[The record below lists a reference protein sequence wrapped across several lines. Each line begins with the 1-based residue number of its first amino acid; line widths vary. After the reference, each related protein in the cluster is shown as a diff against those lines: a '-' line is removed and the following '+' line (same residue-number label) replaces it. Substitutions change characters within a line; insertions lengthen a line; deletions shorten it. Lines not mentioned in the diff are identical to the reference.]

1 MKIMKIYKLTY
12 LFFFVLT
19 LNSCTED
26 DVVTVDDNILNYE
39 IPIEPV
45 VSDYLVGAHY
55 LRFVRRSNV
64 PEEPS
69 IGIYN
74 ANIADPSVYEQHV
87 NQANAAGIDFFV
99 FRFRSANNQNQN
111 DQDVAFVNT
120 LQTAPN
126 SQDVNF
132 AFSYNFGNM
141 GLSNNNR
148 IEDAGLV
155 ERFIDDF
162 KLMIPFFDQPNYMKV
177 DGKNIVYIFN
187 SHVLHS
193 NDNAAL
199 YQSMRDELS
208 AMGVELYLIGVQNQ
222 WTPTLRF
229 DFRFVNGVDA
239 VTHSSY
245 AIINQNDYDRYTFFH
260 KIVNLAWQYHKERW
274 LDFNIEYIPTIAPSV
289 NLKIINSGS
298 PTYVI
303 DKNEEWFRSHCNVAR
318 LAVGTNKIVLVDSFN
333 DWNRGTQ
340 LESADTYSD
349 QFLNILRE
357 EFKVN

>member
-1 MKIMKIYKLTY
+1 MKHYKIIHF
-12 LFFFVLT
+12 LFLLAAFF
-19 LNSCTED
+19 SCTED
-26 DVVTVDDNILNYE
+26 AVVTDDDNILNYE
-39 IPIEPV
+39 VPFEPII
-45 VSDYLVGAHY
+45 SDYLVGAQY
-55 LRFVRRSNV
+55 TRFVRRNNV

-74 ANIADPSVYEQHV
+74 GNVADPLVYEQHV
-87 NQANAAGIDFFV
+87 NQANTAGIDFFI
-99 FRFRSANNQNQN
+99 FQFRSANNSNLNNQDATYIN
-111 DQDVAFVNT
+111 D
-120 LQTAPN
+120 LQTASN
-126 SQDVNF
+126 SQNVNF
-132 AFSYNFGNM
+132 ALSYNFANM
-141 GLSNNNR
+141 GLNNNRR

-155 ERFIDDF
+155 QRFIDDF
-162 KLMIPFFDQPNYMKV
+162 KLMIPFFNQPNYMKV

-208 AMGVELYLIGVQNQ
+208 AMGVELYLIGMQNQ

-239 VTHSSY
+239 VTHSPY
-245 AIINQNDYDRYTFFH
+245 AIVNQNDYDRFTYFH
-260 KIVNLAWQYHKERW
+260 RIVNLAWEYHKDTW
-274 LDFNIEYIPTIAPSV
+274 LSYNIEYIPTIAPSV

-303 DKNEEWFRSHCNVAR
+303 DKNEDWFRAHCNVAR
-318 LAVGTNKIVLVDSFN
+318 RAVGTNKIVLLDSFN
-333 DWNRGTQ
+333 DWNKGTQ
-340 LESADTYSD
+340 LESADTY
-349 QFLNILRE
+349 QNEYINILRE

>member
-1 MKIMKIYKLTY
+1 MKHYKIIHF
-12 LFFFVLT
+12 LFLLAAFF
-19 LNSCTED
+19 SCTED
-26 DVVTVDDNILNYE
+26 AVVTDDDNILNYE
-39 IPIEPV
+39 VPFEPII
-45 VSDYLVGAHY
+45 SDYLVGAQY
-55 LRFVRRSNV
+55 TRFVRRNNV

-74 ANIADPSVYEQHV
+74 GNVADPLVYEQHV
-87 NQANAAGIDFFV
+87 NQANTAGIDFFI
-99 FRFRSANNQNQN
+99 FQFRSANNSNLNNQDATYIN
-111 DQDVAFVNT
+111 D
-120 LQTAPN
+120 LQTASN

-132 AFSYNFGNM
+132 ALSYNFANM
-141 GLSNNNR
+141 GLNNNRR

-155 ERFIDDF
+155 QRFIDDF
-162 KLMIPFFDQPNYMKV
+162 KLMIPFFNQPNYMKV
-177 DGKNIVYIFN
+177 DEKNIVYIFN

-208 AMGVELYLIGVQNQ
+208 AMGVELYLIGMQNQ

-239 VTHSSY
+239 VTHSPC
-245 AIINQNDYDRYTFFH
+245 AIVNQNDYDRFTYFH
-260 KIVNLAWQYHKERW
+260 RIVNLAWEYHKDTW
-274 LDFNIEYIPTIAPSV
+274 LSYNIEYIPTIAPSV

-303 DKNEEWFRSHCNVAR
+303 DKNEDWFRAHCNVAR
-318 LAVGTNKIVLVDSFN
+318 RAVGTNKIVLLDSFN
-333 DWNRGTQ
+333 DWNKGTQ
-340 LESADTYSD
+340 LESADTY
-349 QFLNILRE
+349 QNEYLNILRE

>member
-1 MKIMKIYKLTY
+1 MKHYKIIHF
-12 LFFFVLT
+12 LFLLAAFF
-19 LNSCTED
+19 SCTED
-26 DVVTVDDNILNYE
+26 AVVTDDDNILNYE
-39 IPIEPV
+39 VPFEPII
-45 VSDYLVGAHY
+45 SDYLVGAQY
-55 LRFVRRSNV
+55 TRFVRRNNV

-74 ANIADPSVYEQHV
+74 GNVADPLVYEQHV
-87 NQANAAGIDFFV
+87 NQANTAGIDFFI
-99 FRFRSANNQNQN
+99 FQFRSANNSNLNNQDATYIN
-111 DQDVAFVNT
+111 D
-120 LQTAPN
+120 LQTASN

-132 AFSYNFGNM
+132 ALSYNFANM
-141 GLSNNNR
+141 GLNNNRR

-155 ERFIDDF
+155 QRFIDDF
-162 KLMIPFFDQPNYMKV
+162 KLMIPFFNQPNYMKV

-208 AMGVELYLIGVQNQ
+208 AMGVELYLIGMQNQ

-239 VTHSSY
+239 VTHSPY
-245 AIINQNDYDRYTFFH
+245 AIVNQNDYDRFTYFH
-260 KIVNLAWQYHKERW
+260 RIVNLAWEYHKDTW
-274 LDFNIEYIPTIAPSV
+274 LSYNIEYIPTIAPSV

-303 DKNEEWFRSHCNVAR
+303 DKNEDWFRAHCNVAR
-318 LAVGTNKIVLVDSFN
+318 RAVGTNKIVLLDSFN
-333 DWNRGTQ
+333 DWNKGTQ
-340 LESADTYSD
+340 LESADTY
-349 QFLNILRE
+349 QNEYLNILRE

>member
-1 MKIMKIYKLTY
+1 MKHYKIIHF
-12 LFFFVLT
+12 LFLLAAFF
-19 LNSCTED
+19 SCTED
-26 DVVTVDDNILNYE
+26 AVVTDDDNILNYE
-39 IPIEPV
+39 VPFEPII
-45 VSDYLVGAHY
+45 SDYLVGAQY
-55 LRFVRRSNV
+55 TRFVRRNNV

-74 ANIADPSVYEQHV
+74 GNVADPLVYEQHV
-87 NQANAAGIDFFV
+87 NQANTAGIDFFI
-99 FRFRSANNQNQN
+99 FQFRSANNSNLNNQDATFIN
-111 DQDVAFVNT
+111 D
-120 LQTAPN
+120 LQTASN

-132 AFSYNFGNM
+132 ALSYNFANM
-141 GLSNNNR
+141 GLNNNRR

-155 ERFIDDF
+155 QRFIDDF
-162 KLMIPFFDQPNYMKV
+162 KLMIPFFNQPNYMKV
-177 DGKNIVYIFN
+177 DEKNIVYIFN

-208 AMGVELYLIGVQNQ
+208 AMGVELYLIGMQNQ

-239 VTHSSY
+239 VTHSPY
-245 AIINQNDYDRYTFFH
+245 AIVNQNDYDRFTYFH
-260 KIVNLAWQYHKERW
+260 RIVNLAWEYHKDTW
-274 LDFNIEYIPTIAPSV
+274 LSYNIEYIPTIAPSV

-303 DKNEEWFRSHCNVAR
+303 DKNEDWFRAHCNVAR
-318 LAVGTNKIVLVDSFN
+318 RAVGTNKIVLLDSFN
-333 DWNRGTQ
+333 DWNKGTQ
-340 LESADTYSD
+340 LESADTY
-349 QFLNILRE
+349 QNEYLNILRE

>member
-1 MKIMKIYKLTY
+1 MKHYKIIYF
-12 LFFFVLT
+12 LFLLAAFF
-19 LNSCTED
+19 SCTED
-26 DVVTVDDNILNYE
+26 AVVTDDDNILNYE
-39 IPIEPV
+39 VPFEPII
-45 VSDYLVGAHY
+45 SDYLVGAQY
-55 LRFVRRSNV
+55 TRFVRRNNV

-74 ANIADPSVYEQHV
+74 GNVADPLVYEQHV
-87 NQANAAGIDFFV
+87 NQANTAGIDFFI
-99 FRFRSANNQNQN
+99 FQFRSANNSNLNNQDATYIN
-111 DQDVAFVNT
+111 D
-120 LQTAPN
+120 LQTASN

-132 AFSYNFGNM
+132 ALSYNFANM
-141 GLSNNNR
+141 GLNNNRR

-155 ERFIDDF
+155 QRFIDDF
-162 KLMIPFFDQPNYMKV
+162 KLMIPFFNQPNYMKV
-177 DGKNIVYIFN
+177 DEKNIVYIFN

-208 AMGVELYLIGVQNQ
+208 AMGVELYLIGMQNQ

-239 VTHSSY
+239 VTHSPY
-245 AIINQNDYDRYTFFH
+245 AIVNQNDYDRFTYFH
-260 KIVNLAWQYHKERW
+260 RIVNLAWEYHKDTW
-274 LDFNIEYIPTIAPSV
+274 LSYNIEYIPTIAPSV

-303 DKNEEWFRSHCNVAR
+303 DKNEDWFRAHCNVAR
-318 LAVGTNKIVLVDSFN
+318 RAVGTNKIVLLDSFN
-333 DWNRGTQ
+333 DWNKGTQ
-340 LESADTYSD
+340 LESADTY
-349 QFLNILRE
+349 QNEYLNILRE

>member
-1 MKIMKIYKLTY
+1 MKHYKIIHF
-12 LFFFVLT
+12 LFLLAVFF
-19 LNSCTED
+19 SCTED
-26 DVVTVDDNILNYE
+26 AVVTDDDNILNYE
-39 IPIEPV
+39 VPFEPII
-45 VSDYLVGAHY
+45 SDYLVGAQY
-55 LRFVRRSNV
+55 TRFVRRNNV

-74 ANIADPSVYEQHV
+74 GNVADPLVYEQHV
-87 NQANAAGIDFFV
+87 NQANTAGIDFFI
-99 FRFRSANNQNQN
+99 FQFRSANNSNLNNQDATYIN
-111 DQDVAFVNT
+111 D
-120 LQTAPN
+120 LQTASN

-132 AFSYNFGNM
+132 ALSYNFANM
-141 GLSNNNR
+141 GLNNNRR

-155 ERFIDDF
+155 QRFIDDF
-162 KLMIPFFDQPNYMKV
+162 KLMIPFFNQPNYMKV
-177 DGKNIVYIFN
+177 DEKNIVYIFN

-208 AMGVELYLIGVQNQ
+208 AMGVELYLIGMQNQ

-239 VTHSSY
+239 VTHSPY
-245 AIINQNDYDRYTFFH
+245 AIVNQNDYDRFTYFH
-260 KIVNLAWQYHKERW
+260 RIVNLAWEYHKDTW
-274 LDFNIEYIPTIAPSV
+274 LSYNIEYIPTIAPSV

-303 DKNEEWFRSHCNVAR
+303 DKNEDWFRAHCNVAR
-318 LAVGTNKIVLVDSFN
+318 RAVGTNKIVLLDSFN
-333 DWNRGTQ
+333 DWNKGTQ
-340 LESADTYSD
+340 LESADTY
-349 QFLNILRE
+349 QNEYLNILRE

>member
-1 MKIMKIYKLTY
+1 MKIFKIKHL
-12 LFFFVLT
+12 LLLILT

-26 DVVTVDDNILNYE
+26 DVVTVDDHILNQE
-39 IPIEPV
+39 IPLQQV
-45 VSDYLVGAHY
+45 DSDYLVGAHY
-55 LRFVRRSNV
+55 YQFIRRPNV

-74 ANIADPSVYEQHV
+74 ANIANPTVYEQHV
-87 NQANAAGIDFFV
+87 NQANAAGIDFFI

-111 DQDVAFVNT
+111 NQDVAFVNT

-126 SQDVNF
+126 SQNVNF

-141 GLSNNNR
+141 GLNNNNR

-155 ERFIDDF
+155 QRFIDDF

-177 DGKNIVYIFN
+177 EGKNIVYIFN
-187 SHVLHS
+187 SHILHA

-199 YQSMRDELS
+199 YQSMRNELS

-229 DFRFVNGVDA
+229 EFRFKNGVDA
-239 VTHSSY
+239 VTHSPY
-245 AIINQNDYDRYTFFH
+245 AIINQNDYDRHLFFH
-260 KIVNLAWQYHKERW
+260 KIVNLAWQYHKETW
-274 LDFNIEYIPTIAPSV
+274 LDYNIEYIPTIAPSV
-289 NLKIINSGS
+289 NLQIINSGS

-318 LAVGTNKIVLVDSFN
+318 LAVGTNRIVLLESFN
-333 DWNRGTQ
+333 DWNKGTQ
-340 LESADTYSD
+340 IESADTYSD
-349 QFLNILRE
+349 QYLSILRE
-357 EFKVN
+357 EFKVD

>member
-1 MKIMKIYKLTY
+1 MKNSKIIYF
-12 LFFFVLT
+12 LFIVTFFY
-19 LNSCTED
+19 SCTED
-26 DVVTVDDNILNYE
+26 DVVTGEDNILNYE
-39 IPIEPV
+39 VPIEPV
-45 VSDYLVGAHY
+45 TSDYLVGAQY
-55 LRFVRRSNV
+55 SQFVRRSTV
-64 PEEPS
+64 VEEPN
-69 IGIYN
+69 IEIYN
-74 ANIADPSVYEQHV
+74 GNVADPSVYEQHV
-87 NQANAAGIDFFV
+87 NQANSAGIDFFI

-111 DQDVAFVNT
+111 SQDVSFLNG
-120 LQTAPN
+120 LQAASN
-126 SQDVNF
+126 SQNVNF

-141 GLSNNNR
+141 GLNNNNR

-155 ERFIDDF
+155 PRFIDDF
-162 KLMIPFFDQPNYMKV
+162 KLMIPFFDQSNYMKV

-187 SHVLHS
+187 SHILHS

-199 YQSMRDELS
+199 YQSMRNELS

-239 VTHSSY
+239 VTHAPY

-260 KIVNLAWQYHKERW
+260 RIVNLAWEYHKETW
-274 LDFNIEYIPTIAPSV
+274 LNFDIEYIPTIVPSV
-289 NLKIINSGS
+289 NLKLINSGS

-303 DKNEEWFRSHCNVAR
+303 DKNEEWFRAHCNVAR
-318 LAVGTNKIVLVDSFN
+318 LAVGTNRIVLLDSFN

-340 LESADTYSD
+340 LESADTYGD
-349 QFLNILRE
+349 QYLTILRE

>member
-1 MKIMKIYKLTY
+1 MKHYKIIHF
-12 LFFFVLT
+12 LFLLAAFF
-19 LNSCTED
+19 SCTED
-26 DVVTVDDNILNYE
+26 AVVTDDDNILNYE
-39 IPIEPV
+39 VPFEPII
-45 VSDYLVGAHY
+45 SDYLVGAQY
-55 LRFVRRSNV
+55 TRFVRRNNV

-74 ANIADPSVYEQHV
+74 GNVADPLVYEQHV
-87 NQANAAGIDFFV
+87 NQANTAGIDFFI
-99 FRFRSANNQNQN
+99 FQFRSANNSNLNNQDATYIN
-111 DQDVAFVNT
+111 D
-120 LQTAPN
+120 LQTASN
-126 SQDVNF
+126 SQNVNF
-132 AFSYNFGNM
+132 ALSYNFANM
-141 GLSNNNR
+141 GLNNNRR

-155 ERFIDDF
+155 QRFIDDF
-162 KLMIPFFDQPNYMKV
+162 KLMIPFFNQPNYMKV

-208 AMGVELYLIGVQNQ
+208 AMGVELYLIGMQNQ

-239 VTHSSY
+239 VTHSPY
-245 AIINQNDYDRYTFFH
+245 AIVNQNDYDRFTYFH
-260 KIVNLAWQYHKERW
+260 RIVNLAWEYHKDTW
-274 LDFNIEYIPTIAPSV
+274 LSYNIEYIPTIAPSV

-303 DKNEEWFRSHCNVAR
+303 DKNEDWFRAHCNVAR
-318 LAVGTNKIVLVDSFN
+318 RAVGTNKIVLLDSFN
-333 DWNRGTQ
+333 DWNKGTQ
-340 LESADTYSD
+340 LESADTY
-349 QFLNILRE
+349 QNEYLNILRE